1 MNNLIKR
8 FLKSVPVIA
17 IMLSQT
23 LLAGCKDEDSKEYT
37 EEEVPETGMD
47 AYIAQMNQ
55 DIADMR
61 QLADGKLRVL
71 TYFREA
77 DGNCVME
84 LENNHVTRL
93 YSDVEETKKKTIPI
107 LGINEEGYW
116 IYEFYGETEVLTG
129 TDGQPVAALS
139 ATGKGTFTPKLR
151 LNGKKYWEVSFN
163 GNQWKQ
169 LGNQPAGKIESAP
182 PASYSLFSGFTDDEE
197 NKTITLVLRCGAL
210 KITSSVLGKGTTE
223 AWNKFLTGASDN
235 VLLDFSYAGYKHGEV
250 APPEAFSLG
259 YKVFNVKERMETRGM
274 TAREALTSILQEN
287 NMTRKDGKNYNNA
300 NARIVIYFPEGEYVL
315 HNEEDNTLE
324 PGKPVLGK
332 EGDEAYSLDS
342 KGNNKSSSIY
352 MFGGHFVI
360 KGDGA
365 GRTKLVMDTPNLP
378 DDIATMYSSPV
389 LIDIKHNSGLKKLCD
404 VTGNAAKG
412 TFSIEVSNPGLLAK
426 GDWVCLYLQN
436 NDPELVRNELSPY
449 EPESTMENILNV
461 GVQVQDFHQI
471 VAKSG
476 NVITFK
482 EPIMHEVDSRWGWAI
497 HEYPHYE
504 EVGVEDLT
512 FVGHATD
519 DFQHHRNWAH
529 DGAYKPIKMTRLTN
543 SWMRRVNFTSVSEAN
558 SITSSAN
565 VSAYDIV
572 IDGNRG
578 HAAIRS
584 QGSSRVFIGKV
595 TDRTNGPLV
604 DSRGVIQQGA
614 GQYHACGVSKPSMGA
629 VIWRIHWGVDAC
641 FESHA
646 TQPRATLIDNC
657 TGGFMQSR
665 QGGDYNQL
673 PNHLND
679 LTIWNM
685 YSERSRTATGNS
697 APAGVFDWWR
707 IGFKGWKFLPPVIVG
722 FHGEPLNFMQEQV
735 RLDESNG
742 IPVEPQSLYEAQLAK
757 RLGFVP
763 GWLKA
768 LK

>member
-1 MNNLIKR
+1 MKLDLHSIATTCMMVAVIVFTSCSDDEAINNPTIPEQPEQLTELTAQYNTNIAAYQAMMNGKAEIVDYTSDEKGNYKLQ
-8 FLKSVPVIA
+8 
-17 IMLSQT
+17 LSNRQ
-23 LLAGCKDEDSKEYT
+23 
-37 EEEVPETGMD
+37 
-47 AYIAQMNQ
+47 
-55 DIADMR
+55 IADVYI
-61 QLADGKLRVL
+61 QTADDK
-71 TYFREA
+71 
-77 DGNCVME
+77 D
-84 LENNHVTRL
+84 
-93 YSDVEETKKKTIPI
+93 IPL
-107 LGINEEGYW
+107 LGIDKEGYW
-116 IYEFYGETEVLTG
+116 NYQLEGTSRMLTDTHG
-129 TDGQPVAALS
+129 NPAPALNK
-139 ATGKGTFTPKLR
+139 TGKGILTPQIALGEDGCWQVSYNGYQWQR
-151 LNGKKYWEVSFN
+151 LSDTPAPSLEGKTAVDFSLYRSAVLDEQTN
-163 GNQWKQ
+163 TII
-169 LGNQPAGKIESAP
+169 LESRT
-182 PASYSLFSGFTDDEE
+182 SG
-197 NKTITLVLRCGAL
+197 
-210 KITSSVLGKGTTE
+210 SVLKLDTRNNGTAQ
-223 AWNKFLTGASDN
+223 AWKKFLMNSDDN
-235 VLLDFSYAGYKHGEV
+235 VLLDYSYAGYKHGEV
-250 APPEAFSLG
+250 TPPEAFSLG

-274 TAREALTSILQEN
+274 TAREALISILQEN

-315 HNEEDNTLE
+315 HNDDDNTIE

-352 MFGGHFVI
+352 IFAGHFVI

-365 GRTKLVMDTPNLP
+365 GRTKLIMDTPNLP
-378 DDIATMYSSPV
+378 DDITTMYSSPV
-389 LIDIKHNSGLKKLCD
+389 MIDIKHNSGLSKLCD

-412 TFSIEVSNPGLLAK
+412 TFSVEVSDAASLSK

-449 EPESTMENILNV
+449 APEPTMENIINV

-497 HEYPHYE
+497 HKYPHYE
-504 EVGVEDLT
+504 EVGIEDVT

-543 SWMRRVNFTSVSEAN
+543 SWMRRVNFISVSEAN

-565 VSAYDIV
+565 VSAYDIK

-595 TDRTNGPLV
+595 TDRTNGPLI
-604 DSRGVIQQGA
+604 DNRGVIQQGA

-629 VIWRIHWGVDAC
+629 VIWRVHWGLDAC

-657 TGGFMQSR
+657 TGGFMQYR

-673 PNHLND
+673 PNHLDD

-685 YSERSRTATGNS
+685 YSERSRTASGNS

-722 FHGEPLNFMQEQV
+722 FHGEPLNFVQEQV
-735 RLDESNG
+735 KLDESNG
-742 IPVEPQSLYEAQLAK
+742 TPVEPQSLYEAQLEK

-763 GWLKA
+763 AWLKA